1 MDPSKYSF
9 PDVTKIIPEK
19 EQIGQGPIK
28 LQPEKIKETMKS
40 SVDSENNEE
49 VPPLI

>member
-9 PDVTKIIPEK
+9 PDVRNIVREK
-19 EQIGQGPIK
+19 EQIGQGPTRLLRPKVADIK
-28 LQPEKIKETMKS
+28 NP
-40 SVDSENNEE
+40 SVDFENDPG

>member
-1 MDPSKYSF
+1 MDPDKYSF

-19 EQIGQGPIK
+19 ERIGRGPIK
-28 LQPEKIKETMKS
+28 LQPEKITETVKS
-40 SVDSENNEE
+40 NVDFENNEE